1 MNMGLVQSFWAQNSL
16 GMAFMW
22 KQVGLIS
29 YENTTT
35 SGSSVLFAWTK
46 RLEFWCENELGARL
60 LVPKTTRDSFC
71 AKTIRAYLARKYYTF
86 GIAFMSSFLYK
97 IRCQS
102 FGAILVP
109 THYFVQKQVRL
120 ISNENITPLCQVFVQ
135 DKRSSFDVEQTTMV
149 FWDSHVR

>member
-16 GMAFMW
+16 GIAFMW

-35 SGSSVLFAWTK
+35 SGSNVLFAWTK

-60 LVPKTTRDSFC
+60 LVPKTPRDSFC

-102 FGAILVP
+102 FGAKRAWCNFGPNTLFRAK
-109 THYFVQKQVRL
+109 TSQAYFKWKYY
-120 ISNENITPLCQVFVQ
+120 TFV
-135 DKRSSFDVEQTTMV
+135 SSFCT
-149 FWDSHVR
+149 R